1 MGVFGNRKT
10 KPLPG
15 TPSSTEGGP
24 GIIDQHIQV
33 GYNPGFYRS
42 SPQWYPGEN
51 INTRNPTQNLIVV
64 PETITDGINED
75 PNQQARL
82 HYTFKPQP
90 DIGGALNYS
99 YDLYQLPLNNV
110 CGPWMVAQH
119 PTKPLGS
126 NPTAFFQEAPV
137 TSIGGLI
144 PGQVVHQPLLDPNSP
159 GSGFD
164 YGW

>member
-64 PETITDGINED
+64 PETITDGINKTLISKR
-75 PNQQARL
+75 AFTTRL
-82 HYTFKPQP
+82 N
-90 DIGGALNYS
+90 L
-99 YDLYQLPLNNV
+99 
-110 CGPWMVAQH
+110 
-119 PTKPLGS
+119 
-126 NPTAFFQEAPV
+126 NPTLAVRSIIPMIY
-137 TSIGGLI
+137 TSY
-144 PGQVVHQPLLDPNSP
+144 H
-159 GSGFD
+159 
-164 YGW
+164 